1 MESEEEPMSEPMS
14 QIVAGLLGLISHALD
29 HDEKVLL
36 IISARSEDYVIRQQV
51 RLSFD
56 DPKLPANA
64 ADEIVAAYALL
75 EAAGLRTDVAIC
87 FSPKGS
93 SHDLAAPHARACAR
107 LWRHRLHHVLQRV
120 LRIRAGGRP

>member
-1 MESEEEPMSEPMS
+1 MSEPMS
-14 QIVAGLLGLISHALD
+14 QTVAGLLSMISHALD
-29 HDEKVLL
+29 HDEQVLL

-64 ADEIVAAYALL
+64 ADLIVAAYAFL
-75 EAAGLRTDVAIC
+75 EAAGLRTDAAIC

-93 SHDLAAPHARACAR
+93 PHDLAAPHARARAR
-107 LWRHRLHHVLQRV
+107 LWRHRLHHVFQRV
-120 LRIRAGGRP
+120 LRARPGGCA